1 MEQKERTGGKGTVK
15 QGKMQPD
22 GAGTG
27 RFCPLAFPR
36 VRWVQTG
43 SSWNQLQNFAGGVG
57 GGEMPVTTSRRAVP
71 LVPRTDLTAQ
81 ARGAPPG
88 VTFRAGEPLS
98 KALDGAN
105 IFLGTKGLIL
115 VSRPSTPS

>member
-36 VRWVQTG
+36 VHWVQTG

-88 VTFRAGEPLS
+88 VTFRAGEPQLLCS
-98 KALDGAN
+98 
-105 IFLGTKGLIL
+105 
-115 VSRPSTPS
+115 VSWTPFGIKFPDLP

>member
-1 MEQKERTGGKGTVK
+1 MEAKEQSKKEECSQLALGLGGL
-15 QGKMQPD
+15 
-22 GAGTG
+22 
-27 RFCPLAFPR
+27 FPLAFPY

-57 GGEMPVTTSRRAVP
+57 GGEMPVTTGRKAVP

-105 IFLGTKGLIL
+105 VFLGTKGLIL